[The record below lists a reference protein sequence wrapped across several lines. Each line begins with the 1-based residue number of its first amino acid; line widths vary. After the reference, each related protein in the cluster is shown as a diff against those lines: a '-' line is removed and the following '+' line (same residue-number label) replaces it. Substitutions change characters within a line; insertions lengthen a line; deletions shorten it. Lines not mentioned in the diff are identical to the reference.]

1 MQQKFRGG
9 FWSAKDY
16 SLCGRGVYGRKKNSI
31 FSILTS
37 CNLKEEG
44 EKKCNL
50 EGKKKACK

>member
-44 EKKCNL
+44 EKN
-50 EGKKKACK
+50 AI